1 MYKFNFMQKERYMAR
16 SSRQSKIIEIIS
28 NNEIETQEELVAS
41 LCSAGY
47 DVTQATVSRDIKEL
61 GLIKIVGEK
70 KKYRYAFVGNDDKVG
85 SNKVANLFKEAVL
98 WVKHTGNLVII
109 KTLRGTA
116 SAVGN
121 FVDRLA
127 IEHSLGCVYG
137 DDTVMMIIDNIDY
150 VAKISSRL
158 SEILAN

>member
-1 MYKFNFMQKERYMAR
+1 MAR

-28 NNEIETQEELVAS
+28 NSEIDTQEDLVGA
-41 LCSAGY
+41 LCQSGF
-47 DVTQATVSRDIKEL
+47 DVTQATISRDIKEL

-85 SNKVANLFKEAVL
+85 TNKVANIFKEAVM
-98 WVKHTGNLVII
+98 WVKNINNMVVI

-127 IEHSLGCVYG
+127 IEHTMGCVYG
-137 DDTVMMIIDNIDY
+137 DDTVMIIVDNLEQ
-150 VAKISSRL
+150 APKISARL
-158 SEILAN
+158 SEILSN